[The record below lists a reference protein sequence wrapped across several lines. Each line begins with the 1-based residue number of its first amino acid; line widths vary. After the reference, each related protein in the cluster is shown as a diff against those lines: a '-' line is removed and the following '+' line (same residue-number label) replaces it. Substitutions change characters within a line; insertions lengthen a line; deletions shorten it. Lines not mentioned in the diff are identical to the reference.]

1 MSYLDHNATS
11 PLKPEARAAM
21 ERAFDVAGNPSA
33 IHRAGR
39 KARALVDD
47 AREQVAALV
56 NASVNDVV
64 FTSGG
69 SEANALALW
78 GAGSGVPGTAA
89 VPAASRSEKRRAGE
103 PPIKSAAEVPGKI
116 TRFLV

>member
-1 MSYLDHNATS
+1 MAYLDHNATS
-11 PLKPEARAAM
+11 PLRPEAGTAMQRAL
-21 ERAFDVAGNPSA
+21 ELAGNPSA
-33 IHRAGR
+33 VHRAGS

-47 AREQVAALV
+47 AREQVAMLV

-78 GAGSGVPGTAA
+78 GAVHGGA
-89 VPAASRSEKRRAGE
+89 VPAASRSEKRRTGE
-103 PPIKSAAEVPGKI
+103 LPIKSGA
-116 TRFLV
+116 

>member
-1 MSYLDHNATS
+1 MRYLDHNATS
-11 PLKPEARAAM
+11 PLRPEASAAM

-47 AREQVAALV
+47 AREQVARLV
-56 NASVNDVV
+56 NANVNGVV

-78 GAGSGVPGTAA
+78 GAVYGVPGTAA

-103 PPIKSAAEVPGKI
+103 TP
-116 TRFLV
+116 